1 MLHSNKRYFALIIVG
16 THNGI
21 DWYVCLCVFVYVCV
35 CVCVCMFVY
44 VCLCVCVCMYVLCV
58 YVYVRVCVC
67 LYLCVCVC
75 VCVSV
80 FMCMCVFMCV
90 YVCMC
95 MCMCVYVCVPLYVH
109 NVTKLLY
116 NLFPLRFLA
125 KRRSSVCPLHES
137 LQGFEAYLRSFLTS
151 VLNGTEWLTL
161 CLAAL
166 RPRKNPGTHEMGGF
180 LGLRTCLEVR
190 ENRTVSWSCRVTSSR
205 FSVRSI
211 VAMPTTLFRFL
222 F

>member
-1 MLHSNKRYFALIIVG
+1 MC
-16 THNGI
+16 
-21 DWYVCLCVFVYVCV
+21 VCVHVCVCVFMFVYVCMYCVCMCMCV
-35 CVCVCMFVY
+35 CVCVCLSVFVCMCVCMCVCIYVY
-44 VCLCVCVCMYVLCV
+44 VCVYVCVCM
-58 YVYVRVCVC
+58 
-67 LYLCVCVC
+67 
-75 VCVSV
+75 
-80 FMCMCVFMCV
+80 